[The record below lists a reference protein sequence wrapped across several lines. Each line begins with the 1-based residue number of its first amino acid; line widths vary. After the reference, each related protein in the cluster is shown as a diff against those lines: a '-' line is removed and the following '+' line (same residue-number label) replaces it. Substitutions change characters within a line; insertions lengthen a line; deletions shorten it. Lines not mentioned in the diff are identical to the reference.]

1 MRYSELFV
9 ESRRFPPPTRHLALC
24 LVVTP
29 GRSNFIKVF
38 GVRKLE
44 PLGYHYHVTLLALR
58 ISAILRLDILAEHR
72 LVTDTDR
79 HATTTYTVRS
89 ELAR

>member
-1 MRYSELFV
+1 MRWIGVTQSHRQCHHTIEQIRLPVQLCVCLAPFMRYSELFV
-9 ESRRFPPPTRHLALC
+9 ESRRFPPPPTRHLALC

-44 PLGYHYHVTLLALR
+44 PLGYHYHVR
-58 ISAILRLDILAEHR
+58 
-72 LVTDTDR
+72 
-79 HATTTYTVRS
+79 Y
-89 ELAR
+89 